1 MLNTSFSLKPHFFF
15 FLLFLLFSLSFF
27 PQSTYAACI
36 VDGTSFNTNS
46 ADIGIPITLD
56 DIKEWDTDG
65 DDVSTCDVSHLT
77 NLAGAFSNTSSFNQ
91 DISSWDVSNVTNFSL
106 MFRSARAFNQDISS
120 WDVSSATNM
129 NSMFRY
135 SVFNQDISSWN
146 VYNVTD
152 MGSMFRENIIF
163 NQGIPKIYD

>member
-65 DDVSTCDVSHLT
+65 DDVSTAELIRRIAAALGRSSRLLPVPAALLRMGLRMLGKGDEAERLLGSLCLRVEHLSAAGWRPAHSMAQG
-77 NLAGAFSNTSSFNQ
+77 LAETVAGRYAGSRDQ
-91 DISSWDVSNVTNFSL
+91 D
-106 MFRSARAFNQDISS
+106 RSTA
-120 WDVSSATNM
+120 
-129 NSMFRY
+129 
-135 SVFNQDISSWN
+135 
-146 VYNVTD
+146 
-152 MGSMFRENIIF
+152 
-163 NQGIPKIYD
+163 